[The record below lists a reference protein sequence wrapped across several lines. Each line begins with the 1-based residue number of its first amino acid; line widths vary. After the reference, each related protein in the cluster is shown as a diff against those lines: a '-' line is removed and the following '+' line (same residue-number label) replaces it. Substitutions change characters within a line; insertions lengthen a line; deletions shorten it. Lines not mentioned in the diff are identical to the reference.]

1 MAARLTGKEFEKVR
15 NQFLKMD
22 KDNDGK
28 VTKEEL
34 KAYCI
39 SQNDYRTDVQID
51 YMMRVMDL
59 DNSGTIEFIEFLE
72 VASFF
77 EYNKDTYESQVKRMF
92 KALDKNNDGY
102 LCVEEIKEIWAI
114 FSQDNCDIPGE
125 EELSEILKKCD
136 VNGDGKVDYNEFLA
150 HFDFDNINTM

>member
-1 MAARLTGKEFEKVR
+1 MASRLTGKEFEKVR

-28 VTKEEL
+28 ITKEEL

-39 SQNDYRTDVQID
+39 GQNDYRTDDQID

-59 DNSGTIEFIEFLE
+59 DNSGSIEFIEFLE

-92 KALDKNNDGY
+92 KALDKNNDGF
-102 LCVEEIKEIWAI
+102 LSAEEIKQLWAI
-114 FSQDNCDIPGE
+114 FSQDNCDIPCE
-125 EELSEILKKCD
+125 EDMPEILKKLD
-136 VNGDGKVDYNEFLA
+136 VNGDGKVDYREFLD
-150 HFDFDNINTM
+150 HFDFDVINTM